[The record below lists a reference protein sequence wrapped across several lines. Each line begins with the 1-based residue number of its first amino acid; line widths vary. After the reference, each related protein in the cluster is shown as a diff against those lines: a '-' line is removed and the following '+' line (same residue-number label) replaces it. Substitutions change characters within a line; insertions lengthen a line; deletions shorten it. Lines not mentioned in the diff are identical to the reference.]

1 MDHFQVE
8 IGEIDQ
14 PARLAAV
21 ERLGLAEVGEVFVV
35 GEDLYRE
42 RGAVE
47 VMAPGFQGADDSEE
61 FVIVYV
67 IVSFCR
73 GEGL

>member
-14 PARLAAV
+14 PACLAAV

-35 GEDLYRE
+35 SEDLNGE

-47 VMAPGFQGADDSEE
+47 VMSPGLQGSNDS
-61 FVIVYV
+61 
-67 IVSFCR
+67 
-73 GEGL
+73 